1 MTVSESAVYS
11 AAFLDVRSARV
22 TLTLAD
28 GRIQSAETT
37 ARGRPRNPL
46 TDPEVTEKFR
56 RLSHPVLGVARSDRI
71 GPPWRHGWLTAR
83 PGRCLRTSLRC
94 RDHRHRH
101 HHRRRGPAAPGG

>member
-11 AAFLDVRSARV
+11 AAFPAVRSAWV

-37 ARGRPRNPL
+37 ASEGATGSPL

-56 RLSHPVLGVARSDRI
+56 RFAHPVLGVARSDRI
-71 GPPWRHGWLTAR
+71 EAAVAAR
-83 PGRCLRTSLRC
+83 AA
-94 RDHRHRH
+94 D
-101 HHRRRGPAAPGG
+101 GPARSLLEDVLTVP